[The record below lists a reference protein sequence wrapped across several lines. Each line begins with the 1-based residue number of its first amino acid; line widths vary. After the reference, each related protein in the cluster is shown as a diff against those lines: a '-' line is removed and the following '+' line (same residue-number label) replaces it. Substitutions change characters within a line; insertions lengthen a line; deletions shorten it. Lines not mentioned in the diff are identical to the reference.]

1 MSILTTT
8 QALQIG
14 IESIEIR
21 DDIPPKTKQLTIEL
35 LQSLEKA
42 DWHKGWDEESIIKAL
57 QDYKERTGIAPT
69 VTSLKEYGMPKSVT
83 IRSYF
88 HMSPS
93 LFLKRLFPENQKM
106 RHVNPQLSNP
116 FGFKAEA
123 DWLNCFIEQFNK
135 HKAEGMSSRK
145 YNILRDQDTPTWD
158 TIARHCGLSTW
169 TSLMEKAGVE
179 YPNKTKTAQSLFIA
193 NATSPTIER
202 LEAINKQ
209 REIFNTELY
218 DILTEKN
225 KKKNKGL

>member
-1 MSILTTT
+1 MSILATT
-8 QALQIG
+8 QAIQIG

-21 DDIPPKTKQLTIEL
+21 DDIPSKTKQQAIKL
-35 LQSLEKA
+35 LQSLEQA
-42 DWHKGWDEESIIKAL
+42 DWHKGWDEESIIQTL
-57 QDYKERTGIAPT
+57 QDYKKRTGIAPT

-106 RHVNPQLSNP
+106 RHVNPCLSNP
-116 FGFKAEA
+116 FGFKTEA

-135 HKAEGMSSRK
+135 HKADGMSSRK
-145 YNILRDQDTPTWD
+145 YNILRDKDTPTWD
-158 TIARHCGLSTW
+158 TIARHCGVPTW
-169 TSLMEKAGVE
+169 SSLMEKTGVE
-179 YPNKTKTAQSLFIA
+179 YPKKIKTAKSIYIA
-193 NATSPTIER
+193 NTTSPTIER

-218 DILTEKN
+218 DLLTAKR
-225 KKKNKGL
+225 